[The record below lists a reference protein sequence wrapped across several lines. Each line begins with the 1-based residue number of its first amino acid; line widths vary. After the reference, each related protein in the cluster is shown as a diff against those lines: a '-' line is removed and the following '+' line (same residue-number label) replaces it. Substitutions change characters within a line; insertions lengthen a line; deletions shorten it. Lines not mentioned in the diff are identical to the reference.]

1 LEKDHTIPEVL
12 RRRANMAAQSVNSA
26 AAADY
31 AGRNGGNKIILYEG
45 GAPVENSPASMLEN
59 DMVWLRNA
67 LQRLLRGLGL
77 PIGTT
82 KT

>member
-1 LEKDHTIPEVL
+1 
-12 RRRANMAAQSVNSA
+12 MAAQSVNS

-31 AGRNGGNKIILYEG
+31 AGRNGGNSIILYEG
-45 GAPVENSPASMLEN
+45 GAPVENSPAREIPPASMLEN